1 VTVPD
6 AGSRLT
12 AELLAAACPGFKD
25 DGCAGSG
32 TPAHQT
38 SIPHHV
44 QHDAQEAHAQNI
56 LACSAK
62 LDHNANL
69 AVVAAC

>member
-1 VTVPD
+1 VPD

-12 AELLAAACPGFKD
+12 AELLAAACPGF
-25 DGCAGSG
+25 DGCACSG
-32 TPAHQT
+32 TPAYRT
-38 SIPHHV
+38 SISHHV
-44 QHDAQEAHAQNI
+44 QHGAQEARALKL